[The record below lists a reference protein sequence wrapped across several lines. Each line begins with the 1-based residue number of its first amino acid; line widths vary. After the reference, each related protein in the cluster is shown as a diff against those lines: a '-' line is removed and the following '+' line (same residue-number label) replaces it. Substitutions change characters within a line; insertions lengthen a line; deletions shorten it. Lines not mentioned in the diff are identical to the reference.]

1 MVKNLSNLPATNEL
15 NTITIKGAR
24 EHNLKNVDVVLP
36 KKKLIVFTGVSGSGK
51 SSLAFD
57 TIFAE
62 GQRRYV
68 ESLSAYARQF
78 IGQMVKP
85 HYDTIR
91 GLSPTISIEQKSAS
105 KNPRST
111 VGTITEVYDYLRVLF
126 ARVGEQFCI
135 KCGRAVGK
143 GDAESM
149 VSQILSLPLSSKILI
164 LAPLIDNRKGEH
176 RDILDKLRKDGFARV
191 RIDGVVH
198 NLEDI
203 QSLAKNKKHNID
215 VVVDRLIVTDSDT
228 FRSRVTDSVE
238 TALKT
243 GNGQIIVHFV
253 SGGHT
258 NREQVNNP
266 IGAERDNIGHKQED
280 IRMSEARSCCGIA
293 YPELEPTLFSFNS
306 PLGMCP
312 ECNGIGNLL
321 YMDHNKVVPDHSLTI
336 RQGAVVPWKNYFSP
350 KKFFYKNRNLKN
362 GAAYFANSSVKDITE
377 EEEGD
382 LENGSGK
389 NETNQNSWGMG
400 QLLAMKEQWGIDFDT
415 PWRDMPEEHKDIIL
429 NGGNGKKL
437 IVNWQSDKIRGE
449 FEHEHEGLIHSL
461 MRRYRTTQSEIQKRY
476 YSGFMSEQPCSVCG
490 GKRLK
495 PEVLHVRI
503 DGKSIIDIT
512 EMSIRKCHDFIS
524 NLKLEGNRQL
534 IASELIKEI
543 SGRLGFL
550 INVGLDYLS
559 LDRKGPTLSGGESQ
573 RIRLA
578 SQVGSELTGVLYILD
593 EPSIG
598 LHQRDNEKLIR
609 TLCHLR
615 DIGNTLIVVE
625 HDEETM
631 NRADWIVDIGPGAGH
646 LGGEIIAQGTP
657 EEIKKSPFSLTG
669 KFLNGSEKIEIPQKR
684 KIPTDISIDSANQMA
699 ATKSIRINLSDS
711 KRTNP
716 ADSGK
721 GWLTIK
727 KASENNLQNIDV
739 RIPLGLMVAVTG
751 VSGAGKSTLINQIL
765 YPAIA
770 RQLHGSTLEV
780 GAHEGIEGLFQINK
794 IINIDQKPIG
804 RTPRSNP
811 ATYTKVFDPIR
822 ELFEILPESRA
833 RGYKKGRYSFNVK
846 GGRCEACSGDG
857 YIKVEMHFLPDVFVP
872 CEVCRGKRFNS
883 STLEI
888 KYKNH
893 SIADVLDLSVM
904 QACELFANHP
914 QIINILNTLMDVGL
928 SYIKLGQAA
937 TTLSGG
943 EAQRIKLA
951 RELARRDTGQTLYIL
966 DEPTTGLHFQ
976 DIRLLLNV
984 LKRLTDGGN
993 TVVVIEH
1000 NLDVIKT
1007 ADWIIDLGP
1016 EGGSRGGQIIAEGSP
1031 EQVAQS
1037 KESYTGYYLN
1047 QALSKHKEERPALTA
1062 IST

>member
-1 MVKNLSNLPATNEL
+1 MTIPPFFTTNEL
-15 NTITIKGAR
+15 STITIKGAR
-24 EHNLKNVDVVLP
+24 EHNLKNIDVELP

-85 HYDTIR
+85 QYDTIR
-91 GLSPTISIEQKSAS
+91 GLSPTISIEQKAAS

-111 VGTITEVYDYLRVLF
+111 VGTITEIYDYLRVLF

-135 KCGRAVGK
+135 KCGKLVGR

-149 VSQILSLPLSSKILI
+149 VSQILSLPISSKILI
-164 LAPLIDNRKGEH
+164 LAPLVENRKGEH
-176 RDILDKLRKDGFARV
+176 KDILDSLKKDGFARV

-215 VVVDRLIVTDSDT
+215 VVVDRLVVSQNDS
-228 FRSRVTDSVE
+228 FKNRVTDSVE
-238 TALKT
+238 TALRI
-243 GNGQIIVHFV
+243 GNSQLIVHLME
-253 SGGHT
+253 G
-258 NREQVNNP
+258 Q
-266 IGAERDNIGHKQED
+266 DD
-280 IRMSEARSCCGIA
+280 IKMSEARSCCGIA

-312 ECNGIGNLL
+312 ECNGIGTLL
-321 YMDHNKVVPDHSLTI
+321 YMDPDKIVPDQNLTI
-336 RQGAVVPWKNYFSP
+336 RQGAVVPWKNYFFP
-350 KKFFYKNRNLKN
+350 KTFFNKNLSEDADDDATSK
-362 GAAYFANSSVKDITE
+362 GE
-377 EEEGD
+377 
-382 LENGSGK
+382 
-389 NETNQNSWGMG
+389 NQNPWGMA
-400 QLLAMKEQWGIDFDT
+400 QILAMEAQWGIDFDT
-415 PWRDMPEEHKDIIL
+415 AWKDMPKEHKDIIL
-429 NGGNGKKL
+429 NGGNGRKL
-437 IVNWQSDKIRGE
+437 VVNWQSAKIKGE
-449 FEHEHEGLIHSL
+449 VEHEHEGLIHTL
-461 MRRYRTTQSEIQKRY
+461 MRRYRTTQSEGQKRY
-476 YSGFMSEQPCSVCG
+476 YSTFMSEQTCSVCMG
-490 GKRLK
+490 RRLK
-495 PEVLHVRI
+495 PEVLNVRI

-512 EMSIRKCHDFIS
+512 EMSIKNSYDFIS
-524 NLKLEGNRQL
+524 RLQLEGNRKL
-534 IASELIKEI
+534 IAGELLKEI
-543 SGRLGFL
+543 AGRVGFL

-631 NRADWIVDIGPGAGH
+631 NCADWIVDIGPGAGH

-657 EEIKKSPFSLTG
+657 DAIKNNPNSLTG
-669 KFLNGSEKIEIPQKR
+669 RFLNGSEKIEIPKER
-684 KIPTDISIDSANQMA
+684 KEPHSWI
-699 ATKSIRINLSDS
+699 
-711 KRTNP
+711 
-716 ADSGK
+716 
-721 GWLTIK
+721 TIK

-739 RIPLGLMVAVTG
+739 AIPLGLMVAVTG

-770 RQLHGSTLEV
+770 RELNGSTLEV
-780 GAHEGIEGLFQINK
+780 GEHEAIDGFYDRDTKSYSINK

-822 ELFEILPESRA
+822 ELFSMLPESRA
-833 RGYKKGRYSFNVK
+833 RGYQKGRYSFNVK

-857 YIKVEMHFLPDVFVP
+857 YIKVEMHFLADVFVP
-872 CEVCRGKRFNS
+872 CEVCRGRRFNS

-904 QACELFANHP
+904 QARELFANHP

-951 RELARRDTGQTLYIL
+951 RELSRRDTGQTLYIL

-976 DIRLLLNV
+976 DIRLLLKV
-984 LKRLTDGGN
+984 LNRLRDGGN
-993 TVVVIEH
+993 TVIVIEH

-1016 EGGSRGGQIIAEGSP
+1016 EGGSGGGQIIAQGSP
-1031 EQVAQS
+1031 EDVV
-1037 KESYTGYYLN
+1037 KVKNSYTGNYLK
-1047 QALSKHKEERPALTA
+1047 QILAKS
-1062 IST
+1062 